1 MKSILVPTDFSDNAY
16 NALLYAFGIFKNESV
31 TFHLLNA
38 FTFRANL
45 EDIVLS
51 DNDTSILGDQ
61 SDDAVQELTALK
73 KKAMAEKGQ
82 SDFKF
87 ETIAVGGDLEDAID
101 AVVREMQFDFIVMG
115 TQGATGAIETFL
127 GSNTVSVIKRISD
140 VPVIVVPD
148 EFGFSA
154 LNKILY
160 PTAYEYS
167 ITKENLW
174 IVSYVSDLWNGNIEV
189 LYVEGENEPLDEKA
203 IKNKQNLKG
212 ILPKTKV
219 NFVTIEGYNSVA
231 KSIMA
236 YANKNDSDLI
246 ILHYHKHG
254 FLSQLFKEPVVKK
267 VAFQSKIPLLVIP
280 LDGDD

>member
-61 SDDAVQELTALK
+61 SDEAVQELTALK

-82 SDFKF
+82 SDFKL